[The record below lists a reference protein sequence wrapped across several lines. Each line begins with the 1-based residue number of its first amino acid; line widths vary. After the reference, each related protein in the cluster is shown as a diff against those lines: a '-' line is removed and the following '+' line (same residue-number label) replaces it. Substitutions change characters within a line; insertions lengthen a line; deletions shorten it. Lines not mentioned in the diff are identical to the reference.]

1 MTVREFIEVLQKLDQ
16 DRAIWQIYDPPYAV
30 WEPEITHIVGDDS
43 EYAEMFSG
51 EGVKE
56 GDYAMIAH

>member
-1 MTVREFIEVLQKLDQ
+1 MTVRDFISILQKLDQ

-30 WEPEITHIVGDDS
+30 WEPKITHLAGDDS

-56 GDYAMIAH
+56 GDYAMIAG